1 MGWKVIFQVV
11 VEIRTGRPL
20 EEKGGFAK
28 IAGGN
33 SANYATSSQ
42 NAAAVTAYVEHAIA
56 RCIPFQQLKDGIK
69 NPWLMTVS
77 YFHGG
82 VGRLQRSPKHL
93 KDHLGHPLQTG
104 FPSERPTRSFGT

>member
-1 MGWKVIFQVV
+1 MV

-56 RCIPFQQLKDGIK
+56 RCIPFQQLEDGIK
-69 NPWLMTVS
+69 NPWLMTGYLNFS
-77 YFHGG
+77 
-82 VGRLQRSPKHL
+82 
-93 KDHLGHPLQTG
+93 DLGKYLG
-104 FPSERPTRSFGT
+104 FRGCSTQHTAPQSLNLIS

>member
-1 MGWKVIFQVV
+1 M
-11 VEIRTGRPL
+11 

-56 RCIPFQQLKDGIK
+56 RCIPLQQLEDGIK

-77 YFHGG
+77 YFHG
-82 VGRLQRSPKHL
+82 PKWLWLMTVSYFHGP
-93 KDHLGHPLQTG
+93 KWHCKKVA
-104 FPSERPTRSFGT
+104 

>member
-56 RCIPFQQLKDGIK
+56 RCIPFQQLEDGIK

-82 VGRLQRSPKHL
+82 VGWSY
-93 KDHLGHPLQTG
+93 GGET
-104 FPSERPTRSFGT
+104 

>member
-1 MGWKVIFQVV
+1 MV

-20 EEKGGFAK
+20 EEKGGSAK

-56 RCIPFQQLKDGIK
+56 RCIPFQQLEDGIK

-77 YFHGG
+77 YQSSIKCSHA
-82 VGRLQRSPKHL
+82 
-93 KDHLGHPLQTG
+93 T
-104 FPSERPTRSFGT
+104 TAW

>member
-1 MGWKVIFQVV
+1 MV

-56 RCIPFQQLKDGIK
+56 RCIPFQQLEDGIK
-69 NPWLMTVS
+69 KSLVNDSLLLPWW
-77 YFHGG
+77 GG
-82 VGRLQRSPKHL
+82 VVLWR
-93 KDHLGHPLQTG
+93 
-104 FPSERPTRSFGT
+104 